1 MRRPRARKVP
11 LPSLVLGVAATIWGV
26 GCERLARDD
35 ATSLVLEAE
44 WGGEGSEP
52 GQLDHPSGVAVG
64 PDGDVYV
71 ADSGNAR
78 VQVFTRDGDVLAV
91 WPLPEGSRPVKVAP
105 RADGTT
111 LVADFTGD
119 QVLVL
124 DTEGRITERW
134 RGADGGPGF
143 QAPSGLAVTPDNTTL
158 LVTFM
163 GQRVYELDAHGEIMR
178 YLDGG
183 EEAGRHVAA
192 RAEIPGMS
200 DLLAA
205 ARSHAGMGATEPGN
219 PHGLYAFPSDVAVAT
234 DGTIYVSNTH
244 AYEILVFDPS
254 GALRVAWGMKGS
266 EPGQWEVPVGLAVDP
281 RGHVFVAD
289 SANFRVQVIDATGTP
304 LLASR
309 DDERWYRTTERIY
322 SPTDVAV
329 DPDDGRVYV
338 ADFAASKVQRFR
350 IELPP

>member
-1 MRRPRARKVP
+1 MRRQRAHRVS
-11 LPSLVLGVAATIWGV
+11 LVSLVLGMVATSWGV
-26 GCERLARDD
+26 GCDRLATDD
-35 ATSLVLEAE
+35 PTALVFDAE

-78 VQVFTRDGDVLAV
+78 VQVFTRNGEVRAV
-91 WPLPEGSRPVKVAP
+91 WPLPDGSRPVAVAP
-105 RADGTT
+105 RVDGTT

-124 DTEGRITERW
+124 DAGGRITEHW
-134 RGADGGPGF
+134 RGTDGGPGF
-143 QAPSGLAVTPDNTTL
+143 QAPSGLAVTPDNTTF

-163 GQRVYELDAHGEIMR
+163 DSGSTSWTPTAASCGISTAAR
-178 YLDGG
+178 
-183 EEAGRHVAA
+183 RHVAA

-200 DLLAA
+200 DLLGD
-205 ARSHAGMGATEPGN
+205 ARPGHAGMGATGPGD

-244 AYEILVFDPS
+244 AYEVLVFDPS
-254 GALRVAWGMKGS
+254 GALRVAWGTKGS

-289 SANFRVQVIDATGTP
+289 SANFRIQVLDATGTP

-329 DPDDGRVYV
+329 DPDDGSVYV
-338 ADFAASKVQRFR
+338 ADFAASKVQRFQVGLR
-350 IELPP
+350 R

>member
-244 AYEILVFDPS
+244 AYEILVFHPS

-309 DDERWYRTTERIY
+309 ADERWYRTTERIY

>member
-1 MRRPRARKVP
+1 MRRQRARKVP
-11 LPSLVLGVAATIWGV
+11 LASLVLGVATTIWGV
-26 GCERLARDD
+26 GCDRLATDD
-35 ATSLVLEAE
+35 AITLVLEAE

-78 VQVFTRDGDVLAV
+78 VQVFTRDGYVLAV

-105 RADGTT
+105 RPDGTT

-124 DTEGRITERW
+124 DAEGRITERW
-134 RGADGGPGF
+134 RGAAGGPGF
-143 QAPSGLAVTPDNTTL
+143 QAPSGLAVTPDNTTF

-163 GQRVYELDAHGEIMR
+163 GQRVYELDAHGDILR

-192 RAEIPGMS
+192 RAKIPGMS

-205 ARSHAGMGATEPGN
+205 ARGHAGMGATKPGD
-219 PHGLYAFPSDVAVAT
+219 PHGLYAFASDVAVAP

-244 AYEILVFDPS
+244 AYEILVFEP
-254 GALRVAWGMKGS
+254 GGGLRAAWGTNS
-266 EPGQWEVPVGLAVDP
+266 T
-281 RGHVFVAD
+281 
-289 SANFRVQVIDATGTP
+289 ST
-304 LLASR
+304 
-309 DDERWYRTTERIY
+309 
-322 SPTDVAV
+322 
-329 DPDDGRVYV
+329 
-338 ADFAASKVQRFR
+338 
-350 IELPP
+350 

>member
-1 MRRPRARKVP
+1 M
-11 LPSLVLGVAATIWGV
+11 LGVAATVWGA
-26 GCERLARDD
+26 GCDRLATDD
-35 ATSLVLEAE
+35 AGALVLEAE

-71 ADSGNAR
+71 ADSSNAR
-78 VQVFTRDGDVLAV
+78 IQVFTRDGAVRAV
-91 WPLPEGSRPVKVAP
+91 WPLPDGSRPVKVAP

-124 DTEGRITERW
+124 DSEGGITDRW
-134 RGADGGPGF
+134 RGADDGPGF
-143 QAPSGLAVTPDNTTL
+143 QAPSGLAVTPDNTTF

-163 GQRVYELDAHGEIMR
+163 GQRVYELDAHGDIMR

-183 EEAGRHVAA
+183 EPARRHVTA

-205 ARSHAGMGATEPGN
+205 ARPWQTRMGATGPGD
-219 PHGLYAFPSDVAVAT
+219 PHGLYAFPSDVAVAP

-244 AYEILVFDPS
+244 AYELLVFEPH
-254 GALRVAWGMKGS
+254 GALRVAWGTKGS
-266 EPGQWEVPVGLAVDP
+266 EPGQWEVPVGLTVDTQG
-281 RGHVFVAD
+281 RLFVAD
-289 SANFRVQVIDATGTP
+289 SANFRIQVIDPDWTP

-309 DDERWYRTTERIY
+309 ADERWYRTTERIY

-329 DPDDGRVYV
+329 DPNDGRLYV
-338 ADFAASKVQRFR
+338 TDFAASKVQRFR
-350 IELPP
+350 VELRQ